1 MTTHLVVTDD
11 IPYGDPGRGV
21 FAYRAGDR
29 ITKEAVEANGWED
42 YVASPRTKAAQQ
54 ATTDKTEGK

>member
-11 IPYGDPGRGV
+11 IPFGDPGRGV
-21 FAYRAGDR
+21 YAYRAGDR
-29 ITKEAVEANGWED
+29 ITKEAVEENGWQD
-42 YVASPRTKAAQQ
+42 FVSGPKTKAAQA